1 MVDNYD
7 FLTGIIGSLVLVMG
21 AAWPEIKD
29 ANHPVKSVKNW
40 LFAIGGF
47 IMLVYAILGY
57 LQGGPIFF
65 VMLEIMVVISSMLM
79 MLNTPDKVDV
89 PVLTI
94 SSLGLIIW
102 SLYLFEGYSTIIFV
116 TGLCVTG
123 LGYTSKMGT
132 VRRSAALTS
141 GSALIA
147 LFSYLE
153 ASWIFFWLN
162 IFFAVF
168 SAYYMYKALIP
179 PHRKG

>member
-1 MVDNYD
+1 MNHI
-7 FLTGIIGSLVLVMG
+7 FLTGIIGSLVLVTG

-29 ANHPVKSVKNW
+29 TNHPTRSVKNW

-47 IMLVYAILGY
+47 MMLLYAIFGY

-65 VMLEIMVVISSMLM
+65 VMLEIMVVISSVLM
-79 MLNTPDKVDV
+79 MLNTSDKVDI
-89 PVLTI
+89 PILMI

-102 SLYLFEGYSTIIFV
+102 SLYLFEGYNTIIFV
-116 TGLCVTG
+116 LGLCVTG

-168 SAYYMYKALIP
+168 SAYYIYRAFNPNHQYK
-179 PHRKG
+179 